1 MKQYA
6 IFLFIVLSG
15 VFQLSAQS
23 EWKLIKDNED
33 IKVYVRTNDT
43 TGYKAYRATTIVPA
57 HLEEVYFFLM
67 DADNLHKWHYQTSES
82 RLLKK
87 INSSEQLVYIKNDM
101 PWPLQDRDVVTRMK
115 VSKPTLDIIRIDL
128 LPELNYMAE
137 NNKMVR
143 IKNFTGHWYLEK
155 SEKGTIVI
163 QEMQGDPGGNIPPF
177 LFNIFLT
184 NGPFSTFLEMK
195 KMLSR
200 I

>member
-1 MKQYA
+1 MKQYTF
-6 IFLFIVLSG
+6 FLYFVLCI
-15 VFQLSAQS
+15 VFQSNAQS

-43 TGYKAYRATTIVPA
+43 TSYKEYRAITIVPT
-57 HLEEVYFFLM
+57 HIEEVYFFLM
-67 DADNLHKWHYQTSES
+67 DANNLHKWHYQTSES
-82 RLLKK
+82 RVLKK
-87 INSSEQLVYIKNDM
+87 INDSEQLVYMKNDM

-115 VSKPTLDIIRIDL
+115 VSRPTLNIIRIDL
-128 LPELNYMAE
+128 LPELDYLPSNQ
-137 NNKMVR
+137 KIVR
-143 IKNFTGHWYLEK
+143 IKNFKGHWYLEK

-195 KMLSR
+195 KLLSR